1 MLTVT
6 VINNLLLD
14 GNGKLFDL
22 IFAVNF
28 RLGLQLLL
36 KLGLLVAINICNCDR
51 IKFSCFP
58 KRLCSLNLI
67 NLIVNLH
74 LLVVVLQ
81 VAIRDDIVVSLGRE
95 LDLLAS
101 YPL

>member
-1 MLTVT
+1 M
-6 VINNLLLD
+6 N

-22 IFAVNF
+22 ILAVNF
-28 RLGLQLLL
+28 RLGLQFLL
-36 KLGLLVAINICNCDR
+36 KFGLLVAINIRNCDR

-58 KRLCSLNLI
+58 ERLCSLNLI
-67 NLIVNLH
+67 NLIINLH

-81 VAIRDDIVVSLGRE
+81 VAISDDIVVSLRRE

>member
-1 MLTVT
+1 M
-6 VINNLLLD
+6 D

-22 IFAVNF
+22 ILAVNF
-28 RLGLQLLL
+28 RFSLQLFL
-36 KLGLLVAINICNCDR
+36 KLGLLVAINIRNCDG
-51 IKFSCFP
+51 IIFSCFP
-58 KRLCSLNLI
+58 EGLCSLYLI
-67 NLIVNLH
+67 NLIINLH

-81 VAIRDDIVVSLGRE
+81 VAISDDIVVSLRRE